1 MGRSLARLRWAARP
15 AGWGPGSQHHWLC
28 VRPGGRAGGRPASP
42 VSLQVTPWA
51 QPCRVLPLRW
61 RVRSGGPVL
70 VSPGTSK
77 LGQLD
82 LLGDPAGVT
91 GMPPAGAG
99 GGGAGTHD
107 RHPGPRRPARLSSA
121 ASAGSRW
128 PLPQPVSQTEG
139 LRSGVWGPLTA
150 LSCSRCRQLRGCLDT
165 VLKDILVP
173 NLQWHAGRTAAAIRT
188 AAVSCLWALV
198 SSGVLSDKQVGLPCL
213 SGRGR
218 AVGTRVSR
226 GLGGPFVDE
235 KSLVPGSHWGARLY
249 PGLQADQERS
259 TRGAR
264 LKHAG
269 A

>member
-1 MGRSLARLRWAARP
+1 M
-15 AGWGPGSQHHWLC
+15 
-28 VRPGGRAGGRPASP
+28 
-42 VSLQVTPWA
+42 
-51 QPCRVLPLRW
+51 
-61 RVRSGGPVL
+61 
-70 VSPGTSK
+70 
-77 LGQLD
+77 
-82 LLGDPAGVT
+82 
-91 GMPPAGAG
+91 
-99 GGGAGTHD
+99 
-107 RHPGPRRPARLSSA
+107 
-121 ASAGSRW
+121 
-128 PLPQPVSQTEG
+128 
-139 LRSGVWGPLTA
+139 
-150 LSCSRCRQLRGCLDT
+150 
-165 VLKDILVP
+165 LKDILVP

-249 PGLQADQERS
+249 PGLQADQEQS

>member
-99 GGGAGTHD
+99 GGVLTHTTATPGRGDPHGSPVPLLRVLAGLSLSPSPKQKGFV
-107 RHPGPRRPARLSSA
+107 RESGGPSPPSPALAADSSVAAWTPCSRTSLSPICSGTLAGQPRPFAQRPCPASGPSSA
-121 ASAGSRW
+121 AGSCR
-128 PLPQPVSQTEG
+128 T
-139 LRSGVWGPLTA
+139 
-150 LSCSRCRQLRGCLDT
+150 SR
-165 VLKDILVP
+165 
-173 NLQWHAGRTAAAIRT
+173 
-188 AAVSCLWALV
+188 
-198 SSGVLSDKQVGLPCL
+198 
-213 SGRGR
+213 
-218 AVGTRVSR
+218 
-226 GLGGPFVDE
+226 
-235 KSLVPGSHWGARLY
+235 
-249 PGLQADQERS
+249 
-259 TRGAR
+259 
-264 LKHAG
+264 
-269 A
+269 

>member
-99 GGGAGTHD
+99 GGGCWHTRPPPRAAETRTALQCRFCGFSLASPSARLPNRRASFGSLGAPHRPLLLSLQTAPRLPGH
-107 RHPGPRRPARLSSA
+107 RAQGHPCPQSAVARWQDGRGHSHSGRVLPLGPRQQRGPVGQ
-121 ASAGSRW
+121 AGRA
-128 PLPQPVSQTEG
+128 PLP
-139 LRSGVWGPLTA
+139 LRSG
-150 LSCSRCRQLRGCLDT
+150 
-165 VLKDILVP
+165 
-173 NLQWHAGRTAAAIRT
+173 AGR
-188 AAVSCLWALV
+188 
-198 SSGVLSDKQVGLPCL
+198 GHEG
-213 SGRGR
+213 
-218 AVGTRVSR
+218 
-226 GLGGPFVDE
+226 
-235 KSLVPGSHWGARLY
+235 
-249 PGLQADQERS
+249 
-259 TRGAR
+259 
-264 LKHAG
+264 
-269 A
+269 